1 MGLIPDDVIEA
12 VRLRSDIVEV
22 VSRHVQLKKKGK
34 YFTGYCP
41 FHKERSP
48 SFTVTPDKQIFHC
61 FGCNTGGNVFK
72 FLMLIEN
79 VTFVEAVKMLAQRAG
94 ISLPANES
102 PAEQERRQKLA
113 QLRQINSLANDYFRN
128 VFKNHGA
135 AGRARSYLAERGLSQ
150 DTLENFQVGFTLP
163 EWDSLLKFMEKQ
175 GYRPQTVAEAGLAVK
190 NESGRYYDRFRERI
204 IFPIWDV
211 TGRVIGFGG
220 RVVNNTA
227 TPKYLNS
234 PETVLFSKGHLL
246 YGLHLAR
253 RSIKEKGYV
262 VIMEGYMDVVTAH
275 RYGITN
281 AVASLGTSLTREQG
295 RLLINYS
302 RNVVIA
308 YDADAAGVA
317 ATLRGLELLQEIGCQ
332 VRVVNIPEGQDP
344 DDFLRRHGRQ
354 GWEDLIEQAFS
365 LIEYKLRQAVG
376 NKPVRTVSEK
386 LEVMRLV
393 FPGVAGIKS
402 EIEREESLKTIS
414 RFLSSSPEAVT
425 AEFKRFQANSGK
437 KWTNPDNIVKTKH
450 NIIINKENKL
460 NSREKAENGLLRL
473 VLEDPSLVE
482 IILKELGE
490 EPFRNTSHKNIFKQF
505 LIISREPFYQP
516 AKIFNYLKDDEQPL
530 LSQFLLH
537 DIPGENRVQIMKDYL
552 ESIHRCNRQER
563 REKLIKE
570 IGDAEKSGDH
580 DLYGYLWR
588 EYIILRGIAEAER
601 IGDHDR
607 LANLLHEYQQFLKTD
622 TWKHPKEGSE
632 SAERRS

>member
-1 MGLIPDDVIEA
+1 MGLIPDDVIET

-34 YFTGYCP
+34 YYTGFCP
-41 FHKERSP
+41 FHQERSP

-61 FGCNTGGNVFK
+61 FGCNAGGNVFK

-79 VTFVEAVKMLAQRAG
+79 MTFIEAVKTLAQQAG
-94 ISLPANES
+94 ISLPSDES
-102 PAEQERRQKLA
+102 PVEQEKRQKLA
-113 QLRQINSLANDYFRN
+113 QLRHINSLANDYFRN
-128 VFKNHGA
+128 VFKYHNTA
-135 AGRARSYLAERGLSQ
+135 ARARLYLAERGLSQ
-150 DTLENFQVGFTLP
+150 ETLENFQVGFALP
-163 EWDSLLKFMEKQ
+163 NWDSLLKFMNKQ
-175 GYRPQTVAEAGLAVK
+175 GYRPQAVAEAGLALK
-190 NESGRYYDRFRERI
+190 NENGRYYDRFRERV

-220 RVVNNTA
+220 RVINDT

-262 VIMEGYMDVVTAH
+262 IIMEGYMDVVTAH

-295 RLLINYS
+295 RLIINYS

-308 YDADAAGVA
+308 YDSDAAGVA

-332 VRVVNIPEGQDP
+332 VRVVNIPDGKDP
-344 DDFLRRHGRQ
+344 DDFLRRHGYQ
-354 GWEDLIEQAFS
+354 AWENLIEQALS
-365 LIEYKLRQAVG
+365 LIEYRLRQAIG
-376 NKPVRTVSEK
+376 NKPVRTVSGK
-386 LEVMRLV
+386 LEVMRQV
-393 FPGVAGIKS
+393 FPSIAGIKS
-402 EIEREESLKTIS
+402 DIEREESLKIIS

-425 AEFKRFQANSGK
+425 AEFKRFEANLGK

-460 NSREKAENGLLRL
+460 NSREKAEIGLLKL
-473 VLEDPSLVE
+473 VLEDPSIVE
-482 IILKELGE
+482 IIFSELGE

-505 LIISREPFYQP
+505 LMILKEPYYQP
-516 AKIFNYLKDDEQPL
+516 AKIFNHLKDDEQTL
-530 LSQFLLH
+530 LSQFLTH
-537 DIPGENRVQIMKDYL
+537 DIPGENRAQIMKDYL

-563 REKLIKE
+563 RETLIKE
-570 IGDAEKSGDH
+570 IGDAERSGDH
-580 DLYGYLWR
+580 ELYGHLWR
-588 EYIILRGIAEAER
+588 EYIILRGISEAER
-601 IGDHDR
+601 VGNHDR
-607 LANLLHEYQQFLKTD
+607 VDNLLQEYQQFLKTD
-622 TWKHPKEGSE
+622 TWKHPREGSE
-632 SAERRS
+632 GAERRN